1 MCFHHAI
8 RYIASFAIYT
18 LNEVEINKLSINEEW
33 NSDNMYI
40 ILSEV
45 NNNLNDKDVKY
56 IHKYPIQYSQLL
68 QMFTTW

>member
-8 RYIASFAIYT
+8 RYIASFAIHT

-40 ILSEV
+40 ILCEV
-45 NNNLNDKDVKY
+45 NNTLNIDVKC
-56 IHKYPIQYSQLL
+56 IQKYPI
-68 QMFTTW
+68 